1 MNKHREDDK
10 TRRKMLDDAL
20 VHIQV
25 IPATA
30 PEPWE
35 FENLIY
41 HQLSYFMNM
50 SLTGRESLSSM
61 ATQTGSDVSHT

>member
-1 MNKHREDDK
+1 MIVFLILILGAEVYERLNKHREDDK

-35 FENLIY
+35 FENLI
-41 HQLSYFMNM
+41 
-50 SLTGRESLSSM
+50 
-61 ATQTGSDVSHT
+61 